1 MITSTICSVEQGSL
15 FESGRKI
22 SMAETL
28 SRADESRAEVRDG
41 ALDRAEVGHV
51 ELESFTSSIVAV
63 AGNHPLG
70 SFAVPT
76 GGFHQTFVG
85 TEDGKLTELFWR
97 PGETINREEL
107 FDFSRISVPSKIS
120 AVAAYYSDN
129 DGFHHQDVA
138 TEDGRLHELFWQ
150 PGPGVGHSLL
160 RRFDSPIS
168 AVAAYFVPEDGF
180 HHQDVATEDGK
191 LHELFWRPGSGVREG
206 MLETFTSRMVGVAAF
221 YTPDGFQHQIVA
233 TEDRQ
238 VHQLW
243 WRPGPELN
251 HRMLQDFTSDI
262 LGVAGYYTPDGY
274 RRVIVATGDGNLT
287 ELSWKPGEAID
298 QIEIPHELDR
308 RVVGVAGYY
317 SHGDNHQHVILATED
332 NRVHDLNFRI
342 QDDLGYPGDIA
353 PKPDIAKWMARC
365 ARERGLPPA
374 LPVMCSLVEAG
385 TGSGFAWN
393 EGMRNVRDAIG
404 FSSAVDFDSLGFFQ
418 QRPSPVAN
426 WGCRREND
434 RCTLQ
439 QRLENIIYPPHA
451 ITEFLDEAEAVKA
464 RFGFSNENEN
474 TFGRWIQAV
483 QISAHPSRYQ
493 LRLEEAR
500 NLINR

>member
-1 MITSTICSVEQGSL
+1 
-15 FESGRKI
+15 
-22 SMAETL
+22 MAETL

-41 ALDRAEVGHV
+41 ALDTAEVGHV

-251 HRMLQDFTSDI
+251 HRVLQDFTSDI

>member
-483 QISAHPSRYQ
+483 QISAHPDRYQ
-493 LRLEEAR
+493 AQLQVAR

>member
-221 YTPDGFQHQIVA
+221 CTPDGFQHQIVA

-308 RVVGVAGYY
+308 RVVGIAGYY